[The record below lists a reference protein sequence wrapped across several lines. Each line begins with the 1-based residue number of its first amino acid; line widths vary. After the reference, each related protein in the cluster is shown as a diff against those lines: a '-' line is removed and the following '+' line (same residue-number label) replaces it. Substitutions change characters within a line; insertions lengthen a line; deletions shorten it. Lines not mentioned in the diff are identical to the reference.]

1 MFPFGFGLSYSRF
14 EYSKVNLSSTQLN
27 KNGKITAECSI
38 INTGRYDAK
47 EAVQLYVRDLVATL
61 ARPVRELKAFQKIDL
76 KVGETK
82 KLQFEIS
89 PDQLGFWHNDNTY
102 YAELGE
108 FEVWISKDSQSGESV
123 KFELERLTKLKYWLK
138 NDYPKLI

>member
-1 MFPFGFGLSYSRF
+1 M
-14 EYSKVNLSSTQLN
+14 
-27 KNGKITAECSI
+27 
-38 INTGRYDAK
+38 
-47 EAVQLYVRDLVATL
+47 RDLVATL